1 LPSSPRPF
9 VVGGLHEEHS
19 KEDGVSSKFREQGL
33 EEYFESI
40 QRYRLLTAPEER
52 ALSIRVRKGDAAARE
67 QLINSNLRLVISVAR
82 RYVGRGLAFLDL
94 IEEGNVGLTK
104 ASGLFDPD
112 MGCRFATYATWW
124 IKQAIRRAL
133 ADHGKTVRIPSYL
146 HPKIAEWK
154 RLARG
159 LQDTLGRE
167 PSLKEIAEAAAV
179 PERTFPILAS
189 ALLTL
194 RSIHQTVSLN
204 AAPSSDGD
212 SLANEIADA
221 HEIDPATLA
230 EGRQSRNRLAELL
243 GEMPKRSLEILTM
256 RYGLDG
262 AEPQTLREV
271 GEKVHLSRERVRQIE
286 AESLKALRILFDPKG
301 FPTG

>member
-1 LPSSPRPF
+1 MSNR
-9 VVGGLHEEHS
+9 
-19 KEDGVSSKFREQGL
+19 FREQGL

-40 QRYRLLTAPEER
+40 QKYRLLTPAEEVGLAR
-52 ALSIRVRKGDAAARE
+52 RIEKGDAFARAE
-67 QLINSNLRLVISVAR
+67 LINSNLRLVISIAR
-82 RYVGRGLAFLDL
+82 RYVNRGLSLLDL

-104 ASGLFDPD
+104 AADLFDPD

-154 RLARG
+154 KLARE
-159 LQDTLGRE
+159 LEEKLGRE
-167 PSLKEIAEAAAV
+167 PSLQEIAEAAQV
-179 PERTFPILAS
+179 PERNFPIMAS

-194 RSIHQTVSLN
+194 RSIHQTISLN
-204 AAPSSDGD
+204 SDPTSEGD
-212 SLANEIADA
+212 TLASEIEDS
-221 HEIDPATLA
+221 HELDPALLA
-230 EGRQSRNRLAELL
+230 EGHQSKNRLAEIL
-243 GEMPKRSLEILTM
+243 GEMPPRSLEILTL

-286 AESLKALRILFDPKG
+286 NESLKALRTLFDPKG

>member
-1 LPSSPRPF
+1 
-9 VVGGLHEEHS
+9 
-19 KEDGVSSKFREQGL
+19 VSSKFREQGL
-33 EEYFESI
+33 DEYFESI
-40 QRYRLLTAPEER
+40 QRYRLITPAEEQ
-52 ALSIRVRKGDAAARE
+52 ALSRRLRAGDEAARAE
-67 QLINSNLRLVISVAR
+67 LINSNLRLVISIAR
-82 RYVGRGLAFLDL
+82 RYVGRGLSLLDL

-104 ASGLFDPD
+104 ASDLFDPD

-154 RLARG
+154 KLARE
-159 LQDTLGRE
+159 LEEKLGRE
-167 PSLKEIAEAAAV
+167 PSLQEIASAAQI
-179 PERTFPILAS
+179 PDRTFPILAS

-204 AAPSSDGD
+204 ADASADGE
-212 SLANEIADA
+212 SLANDLEDL
-221 HEIDPATLA
+221 HETDPALLA
-230 EGRQSRNRLAELL
+230 EGHQSKNRLAELL
-243 GEMPKRSLEILTM
+243 GEIPKRSLEILTM

>member
-1 LPSSPRPF
+1 MN
-9 VVGGLHEEHS
+9 
-19 KEDGVSSKFREQGL
+19 KFREQGL
-33 EEYFESI
+33 DEYFESI
-40 QRYRLLTAPEER
+40 QRYKLLTPAEEQSLSRRLR
-52 ALSIRVRKGDAAARE
+52 AGDGAARAE
-67 QLINSNLRLVISVAR
+67 LISANLRLVISIAR
-82 RYVGRGLAFLDL
+82 RYVARGLSLLDL

-104 ASGLFDPD
+104 AADLFDPD

-154 RLARG
+154 KIARD

-167 PSLKEIAEAAAV
+167 PSLKEIADAAQV
-179 PERTFPILAS
+179 PDRTFPIMAS

-194 RSIHQTVSLN
+194 RSINQTISLN
-204 AAPSSDGD
+204 SETSPDGD
-212 SLANEIADA
+212 SLANDIEDSHA
-221 HEIDPATLA
+221 IDPSLLV
-230 EGRQSRNRLAELL
+230 EGRQSKNRLAEIL
-243 GEMPKRSLEILTM
+243 GEIPKRSLEILTM

-286 AESLKALRILFDPKG
+286 AESLKTIRELFDPNG